1 MVSFGYI
8 YLHISNCYLARVSKL
23 ESYHI
28 GDATDTPLP
37 LPPPVCRYQ
46 MIEGVEV
53 IAEVESAGGPTT
65 EDPPGV
71 PHVDI
76 ITDLAV
82 AVRGV
87 HPFLFSA
94 SYNGELKIW
103 R

>member
-1 MVSFGYI
+1 M
-8 YLHISNCYLARVSKL
+8 
-23 ESYHI
+23 
-28 GDATDTPLP
+28 
-37 LPPPVCRYQ
+37 
-46 MIEGVEV
+46 EGVEV
-53 IAEVESAGGPTT
+53 LAEVNHGSVSAPPT

-71 PHVDI
+71 PHMDI

-87 HPFLFSA
+87 HPFLLSA

>member
-1 MVSFGYI
+1 MELYP
-8 YLHISNCYLARVSKL
+8 YLGVLCWVMRDPSMCTLLMWH
-23 ESYHI
+23 
-28 GDATDTPLP
+28 DTVTP
-37 LPPPVCRYQ
+37 RYQ

-53 IAEVESAGGPTT
+53 IAEVESVGAQPT

-71 PHVDI
+71 PHMDI

-87 HPFLFSA
+87 HPFLLSA

>member
-1 MVSFGYI
+1 
-8 YLHISNCYLARVSKL
+8 
-23 ESYHI
+23 
-28 GDATDTPLP
+28 
-37 LPPPVCRYQ
+37 

-53 IAEVESAGGPTT
+53 IAEVDHGSVGTLPA

-71 PHVDI
+71 PHMDI

-87 HPFLFSA
+87 HPFLLSA

>member
-1 MVSFGYI
+1 MP
-8 YLHISNCYLARVSKL
+8 L
-23 ESYHI
+23 
-28 GDATDTPLP
+28 TPT
-37 LPPPVCRYQ
+37 PPPYRYQ

-53 IAEVESAGGPTT
+53 IAEVESAGEPAT

>member
-1 MVSFGYI
+1 MGVYVPSAAIATWLG
-8 YLHISNCYLARVSKL
+8 LTNWS
-23 ESYHI
+23 HI
-28 GDATDTPLP
+28 GDATDTPP
-37 LPPPVCRYQ
+37 LPPLYRYQ

-76 ITDLAV
+76 VTDLAV